1 MATSLASRAVST
13 VQSQFVASGEN
24 WLIRRDV
31 RREAVSE
38 EGDMAALGRMGIER
52 RDRKDVVW

>member
-13 VQSQFVASGEN
+13 VQSQFVASGES

-38 EGDMAALGRMGIER
+38 EGDMAAFGENGYREER
-52 RDRKDVVW
+52 